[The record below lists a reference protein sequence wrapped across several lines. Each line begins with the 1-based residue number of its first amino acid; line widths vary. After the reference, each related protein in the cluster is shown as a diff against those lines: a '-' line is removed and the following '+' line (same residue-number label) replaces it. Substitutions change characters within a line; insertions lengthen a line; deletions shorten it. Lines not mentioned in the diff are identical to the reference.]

1 MVDISF
7 MAILL
12 PAFCGGVLVLI
23 SHLILGRQV
32 LSRGIVFM
40 DLAVAQIAAMGSI
53 FAHLM
58 NEMLGVSESQPQET
72 MMNVLETAMPF
83 IFSISGACLISRLSS
98 RAPIELEAMI
108 GCIYILAAAC
118 ILLALSSD
126 PHGAEHMSDTL
137 GGKILW
143 IQWSSLLTPGL
154 ATLVLLASLLIKPQ
168 LLTTSMF
175 YPIFAILITLSVE
188 LAGVYLVF
196 STLIMPALAVS
207 GMTGKKS
214 WITGYGLGV
223 AGIGAGLVLSS
234 LLDYPGGASIVV
246 TMAMACIVFRLLVK
260 SPAIVSP

>member
-1 MVDISF
+1 MVDISLVT
-7 MAILL
+7 ILL
-12 PAFCGGVLVLI
+12 PAFCGGALVLI

-32 LSRGIVFM
+32 LNRGIVFM

-58 NEMLGVSESQPQET
+58 SEILGVSESPSQEAF
-72 MMNVLETAMPF
+72 MNALETAMPF
-83 IFSISGACLISRLSS
+83 IFSVSGACLISRLSS
-98 RAPIELEAMI
+98 RTSIELEAMI

-118 ILLALSSD
+118 ILLVLSSD

-143 IQWSSLLTPGL
+143 IQWSSLVTPGL
-154 ATLVLLASLLIKPQ
+154 ATLALLAGLLLKPQ
-168 LLTTSMF
+168 LLTTNLF

-234 LLDYPGGASIVV
+234 LLDYPGGPSIVL
-246 TMAMACIVFRLLVK
+246 TMAMACMMFRWLVRA
-260 SPAIVSP
+260 PATVSP